1 MSGVASLSVVAILLF
16 CWVTYSVLGA
26 FSTSSA
32 TTTAPTTTTT
42 TTTTTTAAA
51 AAAAAATGAQPV
63 RRISRVRGA
72 TTQAAFHI
80 SPPVLVDGKVSR
92 GGVGVGVGKRAV
104 IAMVLPCIR

>member
-32 TTTAPTTTTT
+32 TTTAP

>member
-42 TTTTTTAAA
+42 AAA

-72 TTQAAFHI
+72 TIQAAFHI

-92 GGVGVGVGKRAV
+92 GGVGVRVGKRAV